1 MLPACQVGFSKAPAT
16 TGRTPASVSAAMMGG
31 VGGESKHAQGFK
43 VANKYFHPKVGLRL
57 LPL

>member
-1 MLPACQVGFSKAPAT
+1 MGFSKAPAT